1 MVVLLPAALGG
12 IVVDDTDERTTV
24 VDIETPIIR
33 IATPLHVEVIER
45 RVGALEAAV
54 TLAVS

>member
-12 IVVDDTDERTTV
+12 IVVDDADERATV
-24 VDIETPIIR
+24 VDIETSIIR

-45 RVGALEAAV
+45 RVGALEPPV
-54 TLAVS
+54 TLAMS